1 MTALCRGIKSI
12 GGWRRPVKKT
22 ASFLLALLLTVLL
35 AIPLAP
41 AAFAEEGS
49 ELIEITKPPYGET
62 VTEGDDATFISR
74 AEGYQGLV
82 WQIVSPDGE
91 TVWEGEEAIDAF
103 PGLEMGGIEV
113 EELQLLSIPYSMN
126 GCFVRTKFID
136 RNGNYVLTEP
146 AEITVQQGEIPS
158 PSITPKSAGARL
170 VTGESK
176 TLSVEA
182 ESPGG
187 DEIKYQWYRS
197 YSAYRNTGEPI
208 LGATTSSYTPEEE
221 IGQVFYFV
229 GVWCVRGRDTSVPIY
244 TTPVAIVYTEA
255 PPAPSAAPTPLPV
268 PSPSGVSGS
277 GESGIFISHG
287 SAILLVIAAV
297 LLLTALAVAVT
308 LLILRSIGKK
318 QRGYDDGYDED
329 YEEESN

>member
-1 MTALCRGIKSI
+1 MYRVNEIFFTLQGEGAHSGI
-12 GGWRRPVKKT
+12 
-22 ASFLLALLLTVLL
+22 
-35 AIPLAP
+35 P
-41 AAFAEEGS
+41 A
-49 ELIEITKPPYGET
+49 
-62 VTEGDDATFISR
+62 V
-74 AEGYQGLV
+74 
-82 WQIVSPDGE
+82 
-91 TVWEGEEAIDAF
+91 
-103 PGLEMGGIEV
+103 
-113 EELQLLSIPYSMN
+113 
-126 GCFVRTKFID
+126 FVRFSGCNLRCPWCDTEFA
-136 RNGNYVLTEP
+136 NYTEM
-146 AEITVQQGEIPS
+146 
-158 PSITPKSAGARL
+158 SA
-170 VTGESK
+170 
-176 TLSVEA
+176 
-182 ESPGG
+182 
-187 DEIKYQWYRS
+187 
-197 YSAYRNTGEPI
+197 
-208 LGATTSSYTPEEE
+208 EE

-318 QRGYDDGYDED
+318 QRGYEDGYDEN